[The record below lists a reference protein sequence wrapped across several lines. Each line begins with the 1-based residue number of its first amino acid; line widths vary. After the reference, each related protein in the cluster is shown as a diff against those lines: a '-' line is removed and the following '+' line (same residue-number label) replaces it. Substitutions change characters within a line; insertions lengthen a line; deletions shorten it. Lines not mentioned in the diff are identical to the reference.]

1 MKLKETFKS
10 YTLSSDLVDLDLET
24 KVNITRRK
32 VSHLLLWQ
40 VLYRDRI
47 LEPVTAATGI

>member
-1 MKLKETFKS
+1 MKLKETVKS
-10 YTLSSDLVDLDLET
+10 YMLSSDLVDLDLET